1 MLQLSPIAEMHL
13 CSQSRADVHLCLFE
27 DVDVRKQKMGML
39 TQSMLAHGLS
49 LNYVGNDQHEEL
61 HLFDNHIGPPGA
73 AMIADALR
81 TNTELKHLGLNNNPI
96 GDEGATELA
105 DALRCDNGT
114 LQSLYLTDND
124 IGDLG
129 VFRLADA
136 LRCDTACRLQTL
148 LLADNYVGADGARA
162 LADALRTNTSLRT
175 LVFAGAL
182 TLGLGSQALTSLHA
196 AIGDDNCTLETLHCA
211 DGFPWRLHSESWERS
226 FQRLLAPAA
235 RAERKRKMAW
245 KRRANV
251 LLCLYHAAG
260 RLAHQRVLF
269 FCGKKT
275 VLLPRGAFGNFL
287 AAVPSELWRGVLPYL

>member
-13 CSQSRADVHLCLFE
+13 CSQRRADVHLCLFE
-27 DVDVRKQKMGML
+27 DVDVRKQKMGMH

-61 HLFDNHIGPPGA
+61 HLFDNHIGPRGA

-96 GDEGATELA
+96 GDAGATELA

-124 IGDLG
+124 IGERG
-129 VFRLADA
+129 VIALADA

-148 LLADNYVGADGARA
+148 LFAYNYVGGDGARA
-162 LADALRTNTSLRT
+162 LADALRTNTTLRT
-175 LVFAGAL
+175 LVFAGAS
-182 TLGLGSQALTSLHA
+182 LGEKALTSLHA
-196 AIGDDNCTLETLHCA
+196 AIGDANCTLETLHVA
-211 DGFPWRLHSESWERS
+211 DGFGSRNQRESWERS
-226 FQRLLAPAA
+226 FQLLLAPAA
-235 RAERKRKMAW
+235 RAQRKRKMNW

-260 RLAHQRVLF
+260 RLAHQRSAV
-269 FCGKKT
+269 K
-275 VLLPRGAFGNFL
+275 PP
-287 AAVPSELWRGVLPYL
+287 AAG

>member
-13 CSQSRADVHLCLFE
+13 CSQRRADVHLCLFE
-27 DVDVRKQKMGML
+27 DVDVRKQKMGMH

-96 GDEGATELA
+96 GDAGATELA

-148 LLADNYVGADGARA
+148 LLAYNYVGGDGARA
-162 LADALRTNTSLRT
+162 LADALRTNTTLRT
-175 LVFAGAL
+175 LVFAGAS
-182 TLGLGSQALTSLHA
+182 LGEKALTSLHA
-196 AIGDDNCTLETLHCA
+196 AIGDANCTLETLHVA
-211 DGFPWRLHSESWERS
+211 DGFGSRNQRESWERS
-226 FQRLLAPAA
+226 FQLLLAPAA
-235 RAERKRKMAW
+235 RAQRKRKMNW

-260 RLAHQRVLF
+260 RLAHQRSAV
-269 FCGKKT
+269 K
-275 VLLPRGAFGNFL
+275 PP
-287 AAVPSELWRGVLPYL
+287 AAG

>member
-49 LNYVGNDQHEEL
+49 ENYVGNDGNEEL
-61 HLFDNHIGPPGA
+61 HLIDNHIGPPGA

-96 GDEGATELA
+96 GDAGATELA
-105 DALRCDNGT
+105 DALCCDNGT

-148 LLADNYVGADGARA
+148 LLAYNYVGGDGARA
-162 LADALRTNTSLRT
+162 LADALRTNTTLRT
-175 LVFAGAL
+175 LVFAGAS
-182 TLGLGSQALTSLHA
+182 LGEKALTSLHA
-196 AIGDDNCTLETLHCA
+196 AIGDANCTLETLHVA
-211 DGFPWRLHSESWERS
+211 DGFGSRNQRESWERS
-226 FQRLLAPAA
+226 FQLLLAPAA
-235 RAERKRKMAW
+235 RAQRKRKMAW

-287 AAVPSELWRGVLPYL
+287 AAVPSELWPGVLRYL

>member
-13 CSQSRADVHLCLFE
+13 CSQRRADVHLCLFE

-96 GDEGATELA
+96 GDAGATELA

-124 IGDLG
+124 IGERG
-129 VFRLADA
+129 VIALADA

-148 LLADNYVGADGARA
+148 LLAYNYVGAGGAA
-162 LADALRTNTSLRT
+162 MIADALRTNTELKH
-175 LVFAGAL
+175 LVFAGASL
-182 TLGLGSQALTSLHA
+182 EPQGLASLHA
-196 AIGDDNCTLETLHCA
+196 AIGDDNCTLETLQCA

-226 FQRLLAPAA
+226 FQLLLAPAA
-235 RAERKRKMAW
+235 RAQRKRKMNW

-251 LLCLYHAAG
+251 LLCLHHAH
-260 RLAHQRVLF
+260 RMLAHQRVLF

-287 AAVPSELWRGVLPYL
+287 AAVPSELWRGVLTYL